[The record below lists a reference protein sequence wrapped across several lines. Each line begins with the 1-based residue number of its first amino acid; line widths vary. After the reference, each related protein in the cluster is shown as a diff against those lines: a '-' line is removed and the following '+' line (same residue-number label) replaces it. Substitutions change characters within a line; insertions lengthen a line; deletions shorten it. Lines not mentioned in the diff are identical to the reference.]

1 MDVIKRFLKKNK
13 YELKNA
19 LIELNLDII
28 FFYTRIFCLFI
39 YILLSLFCVSYYKNV
54 KHLTIYEIFFFL
66 TLSTFI
72 IKYYNNKM
80 SKRVV
85 YLKNIKNLLK

>member
-1 MDVIKRFLKKNK
+1 MDVLKRFIKKNK
-13 YELKNA
+13 YEIKKS
-19 LIELNLDII
+19 LIELNLDIM
-28 FFYTRIFCLFI
+28 FFYTRVFCVFI

-66 TLSTFI
+66 TLSTLI

-85 YLKNIKNLLK
+85 YLKNIKNSLK